1 MPPKYVIVMHA
12 GDSATAGFEMRF
24 DDELA
29 ALVSAR
35 RVFMQQ
41 CFSTD
46 QRPLA
51 VSLGRHAQGGEVDWI
66 TGWRSAATGRAGP
79 IRLPPPKAS
88 RPPRAAKASSRRAPP
103 AA

>member
-12 GDSATAGFEMRF
+12 GDGATAGLELRL
-24 DDELA
+24 DDEVA

-35 RVFMQQ
+35 RIFMQE
-41 CFSTD
+41 CFATD

-51 VSLGRHAQGGEVDWI
+51 VSLGRQSQSGEVDWI
-66 TGWRSAATGRAGP
+66 SGWRSARTGRASP
-79 IRLPPPKAS
+79 VRLPPPQAG
-88 RPPRAAKASSRRAPP
+88 RPPRAAKATSRRAPP